1 MHKTLAGERLL
12 TEIETAR
19 LSHLHGVQRP
29 PELIDL
35 RASLK
40 RHQRIHC

>member
-1 MHKTLAGERLL
+1 MHKKLAGERLL
-12 TEIETAR
+12 TEIDAAR

-40 RHQRIHC
+40 RNKRIYC

>member
-12 TEIETAR
+12 TEIDAAR
-19 LSHLHGVQRP
+19 LNHQRGAQRP
-29 PELIDL
+29 SELIDL

-40 RHQRIHC
+40 RNKRIYC

>member
-19 LSHLHGVQRP
+19 LNHQRGAQHP
-29 PELIDL
+29 SELIDL
-35 RASLK
+35 RASLN